1 MNKLLITICPI
12 CDSKKIKKII
22 GNLNCK
28 RDKHYFTVPNITY
41 YFCQSCGEKLTD
53 VENEIKID
61 NQRCCD
67 STHKQKKAA

>member
-53 VENEIKID
+53 
-61 NQRCCD
+61 
-67 STHKQKKAA
+67 